1 MIEIESRLHED
12 VLTVVHSFIPYIDRF
27 NIARTQYTNKF
38 LEEGLKKKTVKQ
50 LTLIY
55 DKIMEYE
62 YNEFYDIKCL
72 FYTSRLE
79 NIKYKYKN
87 SEILSFKMYDFEY
100 LSKSDKIDVI
110 VSFFQRGD
118 DVINL
123 EVVNCILKGS
133 TIRVEGN
140 FNGESRYLQQRS
152 LNIQVQA
159 IFSEKMFKI
168 FTLLVSILKNPKK
181 KREKKTVIS

>member
-1 MIEIESRLHED
+1 MNTLNND
-12 VLTVVHSFIPYIDRF
+12 VASVIQTFIPYIDRF
-27 NIARTQYTNKF
+27 NIARVNYTNEF
-38 LEEGLKKKTVKQ
+38 LTQELKKKTVKQ

-62 YNEFYDIKCL
+62 HKEFYDIKCL
-72 FYTSRLE
+72 FYTARLE

-87 SEILSFKMYDFEY
+87 SEILSYKIYDFEY
-100 LSKSDKIDVI
+100 LSKSNKIDVI
-110 VSFFQRGD
+110 ISFFQRGD

-123 EVVNCILKGS
+123 EVVDCILKGS
-133 TIRVEGN
+133 SIRAEGN

-152 LNIQVQA
+152 LNIEVQA

-168 FTLLVSILKNPKK
+168 FTLIVSILKNPKK
-181 KREKKTVIS
+181 KREKK